1 MTAPTASGQVEISV
15 AAEVVYGLI
24 TDLTTMAEIADE
36 TTEMRWRKGASAA
49 PGAVFKGANRN
60 GFRRWS
66 TTCTVAEATPA
77 ARFAFD
83 VKSVGGIPVAR
94 WQYDIE
100 SLPDGGCRVTE
111 STWDHRPGWFR
122 GPAGLAT
129 GSPDRTGANNVH
141 IANTLRRLKQRAESA
156 PAQRG

>member
-15 AAEVVYGLI
+15 SPEVVYDLI
-24 TDLTTMAEIADE
+24 TDLATMAAVADE
-36 TTEMRWRKGASAA
+36 ATGMRWRKGSSAV
-49 PGAVFKGANRN
+49 PGAVFKGTNRN

-66 TTCTVAEATPA
+66 TKCIVTEATPA

-83 VKSVGGIPVAR
+83 VSFPPGVPVAR

-100 SLPDGGCRVTE
+100 PLPGGAGCRVTE

-122 GPAGLAT
+122 GPAGIAT
-129 GSPDRTGANNVH
+129 GSPDRTAANNVH

-156 PAQRG
+156 R